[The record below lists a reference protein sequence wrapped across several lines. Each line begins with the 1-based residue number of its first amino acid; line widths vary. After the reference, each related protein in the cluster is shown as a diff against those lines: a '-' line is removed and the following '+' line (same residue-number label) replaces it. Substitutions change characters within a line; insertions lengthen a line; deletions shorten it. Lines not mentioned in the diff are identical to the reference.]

1 MRRAASKPQR
11 THLAGGG
18 PLAAISR
25 ELSGPGSSVVRVA
38 RALRTGAG
46 HVVVTSRDVEQAEEA
61 VDAAIES
68 AAPYRVVRISATAE
82 GQSVRDVLSSS
93 IAALADDARSAG
105 RSIVVVVADADLASA
120 KQLERIRLD
129 LEGAKAGIDL
139 VRLVL
144 IGCPVL
150 SRILELPSARGLA
163 TRVGM
168 RAML

>member
-1 MRRAASKPQR
+1 
-11 THLAGGG
+11 
-18 PLAAISR
+18 
-25 ELSGPGSSVVRVA
+25 VVRVA
-38 RALRTGAG
+38 RALRTGSG
-46 HVVVTSRDVEQAEEA
+46 HLVVTAKDVDEAEQT

-68 AAPYRVVRISATAE
+68 VAPYRVIRISATLG
-82 GQSVRDVLSSS
+82 GQSDRDVLSSS
-93 IAALADDARSAG
+93 IETLADDARSAG
-105 RSIVVVVADADLASA
+105 RSIVVVIADADLASA

-129 LEGAKAGIDL
+129 LEGVKGGIDL
-139 VRLVL
+139 VRMVL

>member
-1 MRRAASKPQR
+1 
-11 THLAGGG
+11 
-18 PLAAISR
+18 
-25 ELSGPGSSVVRVA
+25 
-38 RALRTGAG
+38 
-46 HVVVTSRDVEQAEEA
+46 VTAKDVDEAEQT

-68 AAPYRVVRISATAE
+68 VAPYRVIRISATVG
-82 GQSVRDVLSSS
+82 GQSDRDVLSSS
-93 IAALADDARSAG
+93 IETLADDARSAG
-105 RSIVVVVADADLASA
+105 RSIVVVIADADLASA

-129 LEGAKAGIDL
+129 LEGVKGGIDL

>member
-1 MRRAASKPQR
+1 MTAK
-11 THLAGGG
+11 
-18 PLAAISR
+18 
-25 ELSGPGSSVVRVA
+25 
-38 RALRTGAG
+38 
-46 HVVVTSRDVEQAEEA
+46 DVDEAEQT

-68 AAPYRVVRISATAE
+68 VAPYRVIRISATLG
-82 GQSVRDVLSSS
+82 GQSDRDVLSSS
-93 IAALADDARSAG
+93 IETLADDARSAG
-105 RSIVVVVADADLASA
+105 RSIVVVIADADLASA

-129 LEGAKAGIDL
+129 LEGVKGGIDL
-139 VRLVL
+139 VRMVL